1 MHEKILFILTTI
13 STFLLTTVISFCI
26 TYNFGPYVYDYIIEY
41 NKRNILKHSVD
52 EDSGVDNKGRY
63 WIVV

>member
-1 MHEKILFILTTI
+1 VPDCSSLIVSEET
-13 STFLLTTVISFCI
+13 
-26 TYNFGPYVYDYIIEY
+26 GDYIIEY

>member
-1 MHEKILFILTTI
+1 MRETI
-13 STFLLTTVISFCI
+13 VFLLTTVISFCI